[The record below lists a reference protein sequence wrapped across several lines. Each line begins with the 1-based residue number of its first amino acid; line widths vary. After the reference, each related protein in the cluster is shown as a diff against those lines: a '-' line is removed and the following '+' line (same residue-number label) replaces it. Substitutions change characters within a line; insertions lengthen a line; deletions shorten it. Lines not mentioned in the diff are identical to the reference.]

1 MPVILTTWEVEIGRI
16 VVQGLPRQN
25 NLWDSS
31 SKITRA
37 KCTCFISTKPWVQIP
52 VPTSP
57 QKSSYLSEMLCIFFF
72 FLAVLGVWIH
82 GLVPDRNST
91 IWTTPLVL
99 FDRWVCFSDRASHF
113 FAQAGF
119 EPWSSYQFLLH
130 SWDYEHMPP
139 HMVCFVEMLNFSKF
153 FAQADRELLPIS
165 TSW

>member
-99 FDRWVCFSDRASHF
+99 LLCYFWDSVSCFCLGGLDWDPPIYNSWVAGITDCTTKSSFYWLTPSPLNILSWLASNWD
-113 FAQAGF
+113 
-119 EPWSSYQFLLH
+119 PYNLCLLSS
-130 SWDYEHMPP
+130 
-139 HMVCFVEMLNFSKF
+139 
-153 FAQADRELLPIS
+153 
-165 TSW
+165 